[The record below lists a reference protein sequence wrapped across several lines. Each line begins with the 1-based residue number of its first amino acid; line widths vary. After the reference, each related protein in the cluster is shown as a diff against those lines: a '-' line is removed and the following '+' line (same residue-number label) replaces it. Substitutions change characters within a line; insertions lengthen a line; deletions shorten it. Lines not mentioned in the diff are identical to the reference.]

1 MAPNPLPNSINSNT
15 NNNNTINNNNN
26 NNNNIN
32 IKESKLIGDDAILV
46 DNNIYFRDEFA
57 KHYPGGE
64 LFVDAF
70 GDRDAT
76 EAFISS

>member
-15 NNNNTINNNNN
+15 NNNNTINNN